1 MSLIPIVS
9 DEEASPEQVVLFEHC
24 TKMLGRVANA
34 IRVASHSPKVAQALL
49 GFMIPA
55 IREEV
60 TGVLG
65 VRIKTLA
72 ILKTS
77 MLNGCNYCIGHNTQ
91 LGRAVGFS
99 DDQINALEGDYQGSG
114 LFSADETAA
123 IAWAESLTLKTYREK
138 PEVMEELKKHFSDEQ
153 IVEITMVSG
162 FFNFWNRFTDG
173 LQVDIEAKEQVGLI
187 RKSKKIELNDYLT
200 YMQST
205 WWNDDP
211 QTSGGPRAAP
221 NHRNMRSI
229 RT

>member
-9 DEEASPEQVVLFEHC
+9 DEEASPEQAVLFEHC

-60 TGVLG
+60 TGALD

-99 DDQINALEGDYQGSG
+99 DDQIEALEGGYQGSG

-123 IAWAESLTLKTYREK
+123 IAWAESLTLKTYHEK

-187 RKSKKIELNDYLT
+187 RKSKKIELSDCLT

-221 NHRNMRSI
+221 DHRNMRSI

>member
-1 MSLIPIVS
+1 MSLIPIVT
-9 DEEASPEQVVLFEHC
+9 DEEASPEQAVLFKHC

-34 IRVASHSPKVAQALL
+34 LRVAAHTPKVAQALL

-55 IREEV
+55 LREEV
-60 TGVLG
+60 SGVLS
-65 VRIKTLA
+65 VRIKARA

-77 MLNGCNYCIGHNTQ
+77 MLNGCGYCIGHNTQ

-99 DDQINALEGDYQGSG
+99 DDQIEALEGDYLGSDQ
-114 LFSADETAA
+114 FAADEKAA
-123 IAWAESLTLKTYREK
+123 IAWAECLTLMTYRKK
-138 PEVMEELKKHFSDEQ
+138 PEVMEELKKHFTNEQ

-187 RKSKKIELNDYLT
+187 RQSKKIDLNDYLA

-205 WWNDDP
+205 WWNDDR
-211 QTSGGPRAAP
+211 TASERTATAAE
-221 NHRNMRSI
+221 
-229 RT
+229 T

>member
-99 DDQINALEGDYQGSG
+99 DDQINALEGNYQGSG

-138 PEVMEELKKHFSDEQ
+138 TEVMEELKKHFSDEQ

-211 QTSGGPRAAP
+211 QTSGGAA
-221 NHRNMRSI
+221 RGAGS
-229 RT
+229 

>member
-1 MSLIPIVS
+1 MSLIPIVT
-9 DEEASPEQVVLFEHC
+9 DEEATPEQAVLFQHC

-34 IRVASHSPKVAQALL
+34 LRVAAHSPKVAQALL

-60 TGVLG
+60 SGVLG
-65 VRIKTLA
+65 VRIKALA

-77 MLNGCNYCIGHNTQ
+77 MLNGCDYCIGHNTQ

-99 DDQINALEGDYQGSG
+99 DDQIEALEGDYLGSD
-114 LFSADETAA
+114 LFTADEKAA
-123 IAWAESLTLKTYREK
+123 IAWAECLTLRTYREK
-138 PEVMEELKKHFSDEQ
+138 PEVMEELKKHYSNEQ

-173 LQVDIEAKEQVGLI
+173 LQVDIEAKEQVGMI
-187 RKSKKIELNDYLT
+187 EKSKKIDLNDYLT

-205 WWNDDP
+205 WWNND
-211 QTSGGPRAAP
+211 QNTSATAAP
-221 NHRNMRSI
+221 DAESE

>member
-1 MSLIPIVS
+1 MSLIPIVT
-9 DEEASPEQVVLFEHC
+9 DEEATPEQAVLFQHC

-34 IRVASHSPKVAQALL
+34 LRVAAHSPKVAQALL

-60 TGVLG
+60 SGVLG
-65 VRIKTLA
+65 VRIKALA

-77 MLNGCNYCIGHNTQ
+77 MLNGCDYCIGHNTQ

-99 DDQINALEGDYQGSG
+99 DDQIEALEGDYLGSD
-114 LFSADETAA
+114 LFTADEKAA
-123 IAWAESLTLKTYREK
+123 IAWAECLTLRTYREK
-138 PEVMEELKKHFSDEQ
+138 PEVMEELKKHYSDEQ

-173 LQVDIEAKEQVGLI
+173 LQVDIEAKEQVGMI
-187 RKSKKIELNDYLT
+187 GKSKKIDLNDYLT

-205 WWNDDP
+205 WWNND
-211 QTSGGPRAAP
+211 QNTSATAAP
-221 NHRNMRSI
+221 DAESE

>member
-1 MSLIPIVS
+1 MSLIPIVT
-9 DEEASPEQVVLFEHC
+9 DEEASPDQAVLFEHC
-24 TKMLGRVANA
+24 SKMLGRVANA
-34 IRVASHSPKVAQALL
+34 LRVAAHSPKVAQALL

-60 TGVLG
+60 SGVLG
-65 VRIKTLA
+65 VRIKALA

-77 MLNGCNYCIGHNTQ
+77 MLNGCDYCIGHNTQ

-99 DDQINALEGDYQGSG
+99 DDQIEALEGDYLGSD
-114 LFSADETAA
+114 LFAADEKAA
-123 IAWAESLTLKTYREK
+123 IAWAECLTRMTYRQK
-138 PEVMEELKKHFSDEQ
+138 PEVMEELKKHFTSEQ

-187 RKSKKIELNDYLT
+187 RKSKKIDLNDYLT

-205 WWNDDP
+205 WWNDDRN
-211 QTSGGPRAAP
+211 TSGGDAP
-221 NHRNMRSI
+221 AVESE

>member
-1 MSLIPIVS
+1 MSLIPIVT
-9 DEEASPEQVVLFEHC
+9 DEEASPEQAVLFQHC
-24 TKMLGRVANA
+24 SKMLGRVANA
-34 IRVASHSPKVAQALL
+34 LRVAAHSPKVAQALL

-60 TGVLG
+60 SGVLD
-65 VRIKTLA
+65 VRIKALA

-77 MLNGCNYCIGHNTQ
+77 MLNGCDYCVGHNTQ

-99 DDQINALEGDYQGSG
+99 NDQIEALEGDYLGSDQ
-114 LFSADETAA
+114 FAADEKAA
-123 IAWAESLTLKTYREK
+123 IAWAECLTLRTYRQK
-138 PEVMEELKKHFSDEQ
+138 PEIMEELKKHFTNEQ

-187 RKSKKIELNDYLT
+187 GKSKKIELNDYLA

-205 WWNDDP
+205 WWNDD
-211 QTSGGPRAAP
+211 QNTSGRVSSAA
-221 NHRNMRSI
+221 
-229 RT
+229 